1 MYWNDGVGEN
11 TNPEPGWIVT
21 LDVLK
26 LINAAHKIMIYYGW
40 IVTLDVLKYARCY
53 SSSKYNPVE

>member
-40 IVTLDVLKYARCY
+40 IVTLDVLKYEIMP
-53 SSSKYNPVE
+53 KYNILFSVE